1 VTTEA
6 PFFIQP
12 GYSEVAH
19 IYCASACG
27 QAEHIPVQALI
38 HKGLAALIV
47 F

>member
-1 VTTEA
+1 VTPEA

-27 QAEHIPVQALI
+27 QAEHIHVQALI
-38 HKGLAALIV
+38 HMGFTTLIV

>member
-1 VTTEA
+1 MSA
-6 PFFIQP
+6 PHFQTFDNYQ
-12 GYSEVAH
+12 VAH